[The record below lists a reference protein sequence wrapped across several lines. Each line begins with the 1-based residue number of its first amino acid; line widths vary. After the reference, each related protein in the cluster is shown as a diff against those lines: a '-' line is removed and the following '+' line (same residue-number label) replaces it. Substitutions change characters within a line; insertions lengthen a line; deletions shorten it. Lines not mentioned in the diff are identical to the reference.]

1 MQRFAGMLSSQGS
14 FKRHEKAANKGLQQ
28 GGSPHR
34 PVNNVDFGAAAY
46 VEEPPQQSAATTTMV
61 TTEGGRISHFV
72 ASNSFRGG
80 SQYRSRNGSK
90 AALNRGSPIL

>member
-28 GGSPHR
+28 RSPHR
-34 PVNNVDFGAAAY
+34 PVNNVGGVN
-46 VEEPPQQSAATTTMV
+46 VEEPQSAATTTMV

-80 SQYRSRNGSK
+80 SQYRSRNGSR

>member
-1 MQRFAGMLSSQGS
+1 MLSSQGS

-28 GGSPHR
+28 RSPHR
-34 PVNNVDFGAAAY
+34 PVNTNVGAAAN
-46 VEEPPQQSAATTTMV
+46 VAEEPPTQSAATTTMV

-80 SQYRSRNGSK
+80 SQYRSRNGSR